1 MKLHLS
7 IPTALMGLCLSFL
20 AAGEVQAASFT
31 FTKIADTSDRFSSFL
46 SSPALN
52 NAGTAAFLAGLD
64 TGSIGI
70 FTANGSTITTIAN
83 TNNFF
88 SSFRTPLSINDGG
101 TVAFSAVLAEVGG
114 GIFTGNGTTTPTPVA
129 LAFPQSDSN
138 GIESPWIDDDVIV
151 AKDYFSD
158 FYSPS
163 INNAGVVAFIE
174 RLYRGERI
182 LTSEG
187 KVIDTIFYGSVNSP
201 FINDERTVAYRI
213 ESGNP
218 STVIVT
224 SNGTT
229 RTIVASLGNNYPE
242 DSGFGSPALNNVGN
256 VAFYA
261 PPAIDPSN
269 DWYTPPEP
277 FVGGKNAALFA
288 SNSKTTTLIA
298 DTSSSLNG
306 FLGVPSINDVGTIAF
321 FAELDVGGT
330 GIFTGADPLKDKVIS
345 TGDTLFGSTVTSL
358 SFSRE
363 GLNNAGQV
371 AFLASLADG
380 TTGIF
385 RAEPGV
391 SSEPPKDVPEPT
403 SGLGLLALGALGAGS
418 VMQRQQKQQI
428 DD

>member
-20 AAGEVQAASFT
+20 AAREVQAASFT

-101 TVAFSAVLAEVGG
+101 TVAFSAVLAQVAT
-114 GIFTGNGTTTPTPVA
+114 GIFKGNGTTTPTPVA

-138 GIESPWIDDDVIV
+138 GVESPWIDDDVIV

-163 INNAGVVAFIE
+163 INNAGVVAFVE

-298 DTSSSLNG
+298 DTSGSLNG

-321 FAELDVGGT
+321 FAELDAGGT

-380 TTGIF
+380 TMGIF
-385 RAEPGV
+385 RADPGV
-391 SSEPPKDVPEPT
+391 SSEPPKDVPEPA

>member
-20 AAGEVQAASFT
+20 AAIEVQAASFT

-101 TVAFSAVLAEVGG
+101 TVAFNAVLAQVAT
-114 GIFTGNGTTTPTPVA
+114 GIFKGNGTTTPTPIA

-138 GIESPWIDDDVIV
+138 GVESPWIDDDVIV

-229 RTIVASLGNNYPE
+229 RTIVASIGNNYPE

-277 FVGGKNAALFA
+277 FVGGKNEALFA

-298 DTSSSLNG
+298 DTSGSFNG

-321 FAELDVGGT
+321 FTKLDAGGT

-345 TGDTLFGSTVTSL
+345 TGDTLFSSTVTSL

-380 TTGIF
+380 TMGIF
-385 RAEPGV
+385 RADPGV
-391 SSEPPKDVPEPT
+391 SSEPPKDVPEPA

>member
-20 AAGEVQAASFT
+20 AAREVQAASFT

-101 TVAFSAVLAEVGG
+101 TVAFSAVLAQVAT
-114 GIFTGNGTTTPTPVA
+114 GIFKGNGTTTPTPVA

-138 GIESPWIDDDVIV
+138 GVESPWIDDDVIV

-158 FYSPS
+158 FYLPS
-163 INNAGVVAFIE
+163 INNAGVVAFVE

-229 RTIVASLGNNYPE
+229 RTIVASIGNNYPE
-242 DSGFGSPALNNVGN
+242 DSGFGSPALNNLGN

-298 DTSSSLNG
+298 DTSGSLNG

-321 FAELDVGGT
+321 FAELDAGGT

-380 TTGIF
+380 TMGIF
-385 RAEPGV
+385 RADPGV
-391 SSEPPKDVPEPT
+391 SSEPPKDVPEPA